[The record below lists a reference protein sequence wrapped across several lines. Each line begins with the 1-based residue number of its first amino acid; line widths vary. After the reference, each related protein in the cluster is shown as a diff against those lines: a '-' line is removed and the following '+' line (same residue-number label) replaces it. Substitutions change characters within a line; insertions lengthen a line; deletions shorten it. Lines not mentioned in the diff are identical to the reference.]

1 MVKLFISNEKRDFSK
16 LKRTIS
22 YAFDT
27 KFQKNSIFHMNNEDN
42 KLKAQHNFR
51 LKENKD
57 FNFMSSPHTRQIQ
70 QSRYITLDDNFVE

>member
-1 MVKLFISNEKRDFSK
+1 
-16 LKRTIS
+16 
-22 YAFDT
+22 
-27 KFQKNSIFHMNNEDN
+27 MNNEDN